1 MAARAIAKF
10 VRVSPRKARL
20 LIGAIRGQYVPEAV
34 AFLRFSPQRAA
45 RPILKVLQS
54 AAANA
59 AFLAERDG
67 GSVDEDA
74 LKVVRAVVD
83 EGPRLKRVRPRAMG
97 RAYPIIRPTCH
108 ITVEVEEVQRPQPTG
123 RRARHAGG
131 GTSPQAPK
139 SES

>member
-1 MAARAIAKF
+1 MARAIARY

-20 LIGAIRGQYVPEAV
+20 LIEAIRGQYVPEAL

-45 RPILKVLQS
+45 RPILKVVQS

-67 GSVDEDA
+67 ATIDEEA
-74 LKVVRAVVD
+74 LKIVHAVVD

-97 RAYPIIRPTCH
+97 RAYPIIKPTCH
-108 ITVEVEEVQRPQPTG
+108 ITVEVEEVPRPQPAG
-123 RRARHAGG
+123 RRPRQAGG
-131 GTSPQAPK
+131 AAAPNTPS

>member
-1 MAARAIAKF
+1 MAQAIAKY

-20 LIGAIRGQYVPEAV
+20 LIEAIRGQYVPEAV

-45 RPILKVLQS
+45 RPILKVVQS

-59 AFLAERDG
+59 VFLAERDG
-67 GSVDEDA
+67 ESIDEDS
-74 LKVVRAVVD
+74 LKVVQAIVD
-83 EGPRLKRVRPRAMG
+83 EGPRLRRVRPRAMG

-108 ITVEVEEVQRPQPTG
+108 IKVVVEEVPRPQPSG

-131 GTSPQAPK
+131 GTTPQPPTSP
-139 SES
+139 S

>member
-1 MAARAIAKF
+1 MARAIARY

-20 LIGAIRGQYVPEAV
+20 LIEAIRGQYVPEAI

-45 RPILKVLQS
+45 RPILKVVQS

-59 AFLAERDG
+59 VFLAERDG
-67 GSVDEDA
+67 DTVDENN
-74 LKVVRAVVD
+74 LKVVHAVVD
-83 EGPRLKRVRPRAMG
+83 EGPRIRRIRPRAMG

-108 ITVEVEEVQRPQPTG
+108 ITVEVEEIERPQPSA

-131 GTSPQAPK
+131 AGAPQTPTT
-139 SES
+139 ES

>member
-1 MAARAIAKF
+1 MARAIAKY

-20 LIGAIRGQYVPEAV
+20 LIEAIRGQYVPEAI

-45 RPILKVLQS
+45 RPILKVVQS

-59 AFLAERDG
+59 VFLAERDG
-67 GSVDEDA
+67 DTVDEHN
-74 LKVVRAVVD
+74 LKVVHAVVD
-83 EGPRLKRVRPRAMG
+83 EGPRIRRIRPRAMG

-108 ITVEVEEVQRPQPTG
+108 ITVEVEEIERPQPAT

-131 GTSPQAPK
+131 AGAPQTPT